1 MTTTCPLSELRA
13 FPLTP
18 LGRQNASPSSRPR
31 TAAGA
36 ARNLTSPTAL
46 SRLWRG
52 TLAEEARAVAPFE
65 RMGMLLLAFA
75 GGVAI
80 LEAMAASSGFV
91 EALPR
96 FTAWAARLLGAG

>member
-1 MTTTCPLSELRA
+1 MTTTCPLAELRA

-18 LGRQNASPSSRPR
+18 PARPTSSPPARPLTVSPAPRNQNSP
-31 TAAGA
+31 A
-36 ARNLTSPTAL
+36 AL

-65 RMGMLLLAFA
+65 RMGLALLAFA
-75 GGVAI
+75 GGAAL
-80 LEAMAASSGFV
+80 LEAVAANAKFV
-91 EALPR
+91 EALPG